1 MISLFVL
8 SAPALGQVTPVIES
22 TASDITDILADK
34 TLQKNTEIAK
44 KTSDLED
51 LIANNDCNENIDTE
65 PSCQGYAQS
74 LMPSKYKDQGWKT
87 LFEIKYQPLKIT
99 SASKNYAFLR
109 SYLNFSDY
117 RIATKTLLSEL
128 KTDQELEAE
137 TQKIL
142 SWYQSQGQTEIDAFS
157 IKTNLII
164 EQFKNPDFFPPGN
177 SLKQNNDLMFSRIRT
192 YSQGMNDEEFLR
204 FSSAIAGYVD
214 YNYDRASFIQTN
226 EAGLG
231 VATPFEQIINSK
243 TGICGDIH
251 GMVAKIGELRGWE
264 TFTIGY
270 ALESAQHVVTAMVD
284 PKNPQSLKIVNY
296 GTYEEHSLNDG
307 NSVRPVPVTQGIGYS
322 EIGMQM
328 RIFKNDQTGN
338 PLGKMEQIAT
348 IPTALGSFMNDLF
361 KKSSQISKAMPQ
373 NQNYNMKKVEGETNR
388 SQVNLSSNGKKISD
402 KIAGEGI
409 VIYEG
414 ETENAL
420 VYGIAVDHHVY
431 KNIYRYD
438 PKEGKCVL
446 KKNKYFSLGVAG
458 NLVDLNEAQ
467 VNNAFYVYLNM
478 KGGTI
483 FHIYQTENFQFKGI
497 IGYELEGFGS
507 TYNGQFLSGDGNLST
522 LFGVVADYKSK
533 GINIH
538 TGVTYET
545 NVGMRNQNLMTDFS
559 SIPSNINPF
568 SFNAISLDAN
578 LSAPL
583 NDKTTFITNNN
594 LTLTHV
600 GGRVLLS
607 SGIIHDK
614 TSVMASYQGGV
625 GAIPI
630 GNSLQNVNLL
640 QNFNNMDGFRIT
652 VGHQFTNQKGTL
664 SGSFSGYGGVSTST
678 SSPLPMA
685 GASLKINLNGKKRK
699 PAATP
704 TP

>member
-1 MISLFVL
+1 MIFA
-8 SAPALGQVTPVIES
+8 APLVAQITPVIQS
-22 TASDITDILADK
+22 TATDVTDILADK
-34 TLQKNTEIAK
+34 TLQKNTEIAR

-51 LIANNDCNENIDTE
+51 LVSNDDCDREIDSK
-65 PSCQGYAQS
+65 PNCQGFANS

-99 SASKNYAFLR
+99 PR
-109 SYLNFSDY
+109 SRSNAYLKMDLGDY
-117 RIATKTLLSEL
+117 RSQTNNQLTEI

-137 TQKIL
+137 TEKIT
-142 SWYQSQGQTEIDAFS
+142 SWYRDHGHSMIDPFI

-164 EQFKNPDFFPPGN
+164 EQFQSSTFFPPGN
-177 SLKQNNDLMFSRIRT
+177 SLQQNNELMFSRIET
-192 YSQGMNDEEFLR
+192 YSKGMSDEDFLK

-226 EAGLG
+226 QAGLG
-231 VATPFEQIINSK
+231 VVTPFEQIIDSK
-243 TGICGDIH
+243 SGICGDIH
-251 GMVAKIGELRGWE
+251 SMVAKIGELRGWE
-264 TFTIGY
+264 TFTVGY

-296 GTYEEHSLNDG
+296 GSYEEHPLNDG

-348 IPTALGSFMNDLF
+348 IPTALGSFMSDLF
-361 KKSSQISKAMPQ
+361 KKGSQISKAMPQ
-373 NQNYNMKKVEGETNR
+373 NENYTITKAGGETNR
-388 SQVNLSSNGKKISD
+388 NQLNLSKNGKKISE
-402 KIAGEGI
+402 KMAGEGI

-414 ETENAL
+414 ETENAQI
-420 VYGIAVDHHVY
+420 YGIAVDHHVY

-458 NLVDLNEAQ
+458 NLIDLKEAE

-483 FHIYQTENFQFKGI
+483 YHIYQTDNFQFKGI

-507 TYNGQFLSGDGNLST
+507 TYNGQFLSADGNLTT
-522 LFGVVADYKSK
+522 LLGVVADYKSK
-533 GINIH
+533 GINVH
-538 TGVTYET
+538 TALTYET
-545 NVGMRNQNLMTDFS
+545 NFGMRNQNLMTDFS

-578 LSAPL
+578 VSAPL
-583 NDKTTFITNNN
+583 GGKTTLVTNNN

-607 SGIIHDK
+607 TGIIHDK

-652 VGHQFTNQKGTL
+652 VGQQFTNKKGTL

-699 PAATP
+699 PAATS